1 MKLDRDGIARCVPHS
16 GAMLLLD
23 SVSEWDTD
31 HIVCSA
37 PAPGAAH
44 PLAREGKLS
53 AVAAIEY
60 GAQAAAVHG
69 YLVEQPVVPRS
80 GMLAKL
86 SDVHLSLA
94 RVPADR
100 GALCVHARLLSRLAL
115 GCLYEFEIAS
125 AGERVAHGRLMVAF
139 AKPADQ

>member
-1 MKLDRDGIARCVPHS
+1 MKLDRAHIECCVPHS

-23 SVSEWDTD
+23 SVTEWDSD

-44 PLAREGKLS
+44 PLARDGGLS
-53 AVAAIEY
+53 AIAAIEY

-86 SDVHLSLA
+86 SDVHISLS
-94 RVPADR
+94 RVPRDR
-100 GALCVHARLLSRLAL
+100 GALRINARLLSRLTL

-125 AGERVAHGRLMVAF
+125 AGQRVAHGRLMVAF
-139 AKPADQ
+139 PKAAEQ